1 MEVPDNACPELIIRL
16 AVVEVP
22 VSFYGEVLDLVSLT
36 KRAFAREGGDTD
48 VRIEDDGKDED
59 GLILLRPPLLEACQD
74 STVDGEIVL
83 VVREDLIELCEG
95 DQDDVETGVVAL
107 EEIRGDGERRQVL
120 RQAGN
125 VLR

>member
-1 MEVPDNACPELIIRL
+1 M
-16 AVVEVP
+16 
-22 VSFYGEVLDLVSLT
+22 
-36 KRAFAREGGDTD
+36 
-48 VRIEDDGKDED
+48 
-59 GLILLRPPLLEACQD
+59 
-74 STVDGEIVL
+74 DGEIVL